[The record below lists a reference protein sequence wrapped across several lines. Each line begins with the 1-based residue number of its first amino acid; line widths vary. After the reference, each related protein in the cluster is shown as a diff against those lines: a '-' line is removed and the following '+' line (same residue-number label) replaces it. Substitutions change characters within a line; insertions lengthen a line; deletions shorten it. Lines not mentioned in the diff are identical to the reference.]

1 MDIGIRGRCGAP
13 VYDQEILEM
22 LAIAMN
28 AISAEW
34 VEPMDL
40 FIDRIGLGDLLY
52 FGICHRCRMDE
63 LYGWIF
69 GILCCDAFDCKYCS
83 EEMFFETLDHEY
95 YDYFVLIPLS
105 K

>member
-13 VYDQEILEM
+13 VYDWKILEP

-40 FIDRIGLGDLLY
+40 FID
-52 FGICHRCRMDE
+52 
-63 LYGWIF
+63 
-69 GILCCDAFDCKYCS
+69 
-83 EEMFFETLDHEY
+83 
-95 YDYFVLIPLS
+95 
-105 K
+105 